1 MVLSADSR
9 IFLAIIVVY
18 SCFLCDPARANADF
32 GYGMECF
39 LHAKY
44 QESAEIFEQCA
55 NESPNDKEAFFL
67 AAKSN
72 EKAGNLVKAK
82 TIYQEIVE
90 KFPKSS
96 YASDS
101 IALIKAIESRQ
112 YQNNADRQPI
122 SLPIDTLSVDFGLN
136 ERNLTLP
143 VEINNKSWQMILDTG
158 ANHSMIGKN
167 HLRQLG
173 LPIPNW
179 ETNAYV
185 LNVLGKNPVWKITV
199 DLNINGQNFRNF
211 RMYVTEYMP
220 TLYPSLGQNFITRY
234 NFLVDAQ
241 RKKIYFVKRGGDK
254 SFEKDLE
261 SFSYKIPFRP
271 TQNDLMVV
279 DAKVN
284 GLPCEMIVDLGASM
298 TVFTRSELDMLG
310 ISVPEEVATGM
321 TNTMVGKAQFKK
333 MNLETVQLGPI
344 QKSNVQAQVHDRPS
358 HNKPLLGLNFFR
370 DQSFYVDFDRSEI
383 LIFNLIGN

>member
-1 MVLSADSR
+1 MH
-9 IFLAIIVVY
+9 
-18 SCFLCDPARANADF
+18 
-32 GYGMECF
+32 G
-39 LHAKY
+39 KY

-55 NESPNDKEAFFL
+55 NESPNDKEAFFF

-82 TIYQEIVE
+82 AIYEEIVE

-101 IALIKAIESRQ
+101 IALIEAIESRQ
-112 YQNNADRQPI
+112 YQNNANRQPI
-122 SLPIDTLSVDFGLN
+122 SLPNDTLSVDFCLN

-143 VEINNKSWQMILDTG
+143 VEINNKNWQMILDTG

-179 ETNAYV
+179 ETSAYV

-199 DLNINGQNFRNF
+199 DLDINGQNFRNF
-211 RMYVTEYMP
+211 RMYVTENMP

-234 NFLVDAQ
+234 NFLVDAR
-241 RKKIYFVKRGGDK
+241 RKRIHFVKRGGDK

-261 SFSYKIPFRP
+261 SFSYKIPFRL
-271 TQNDLMVV
+271 TENDLMIV

-310 ISVPEEVATGM
+310 ISVPEEATTGT

-333 MNLETVQLGPI
+333 MNLDTVQLGPI
-344 QKSNVQAQVHDRPS
+344 QKSNVQAQVHDKPS

-370 DQSFYVDFDRSEI
+370 DLSFYVDFDRSEL
-383 LIFNLIGN
+383 LIFNLNGN